1 MDDLPDVA
9 DGAGAEGARGGRAA
23 KRSNYM
29 AVNHIEWKDVDAPA
43 EWGARTMPLIHS
55 LADFRQTARP
65 GEEGSRRH
73 VQARM
78 TTYAPARV
86 SAHLD

>member
-29 AVNHIEWKDVDAPA
+29 AVNNIEWKDVV
-43 EWGARTMPLIHS
+43 
-55 LADFRQTARP
+55 P
-65 GEEGSRRH
+65 G
-73 VQARM
+73 
-78 TTYAPARV
+78 P
-86 SAHLD
+86 